1 MATYSEAVNLNS
13 FLRGIESR
21 INSVSL
27 NTINI
32 SLSAVKKL
40 TGIPAAFTDT
50 QQAISVYFAKRML
63 NNLRLY
69 LGYSGVN
76 ITYDYQALSLN
87 TARSLLDKWLPK
99 NIRVHV
105 QRAGSTSTTLGAPFY
120 QEKKYLI
127 LNTGNNSSTSVAF
140 SYRGGQGG
148 GSGALACDGDKNAKY
163 TVKSGAGSPGET
175 TWFELNNTR
184 YTAQGGSGG
193 SSRSL
198 TVSANPSEGTWGYNG
213 SSGSAISKTFT
224 IQDFTIFKGYVG
236 KGGDGGAGV
245 AISQGNSNTYNYS
258 SNKTGV
264 TSVGWTNEHY
274 FGGGGGAGGNT
285 GHQYSNSVYNYSGAT
300 YKPGT
305 SSTTNFISSTSRSGG
320 RGGYCSNVSVS
331 STSGT
336 GGQYYQAENNTHCAT
351 GGSGGASGYIA
362 INASE
367 DLFFIE
373 MTE

>member
-1 MATYSEAVNLNS
+1 MATYSEAVNLYS
-13 FLRGIESR
+13 FLKGIESR
-21 INSVSL
+21 INSVSI
-27 NTINI
+27 NTLDI

-40 TGIPAAFTDT
+40 TGIPASFTDT
-50 QQAISVYFAKRML
+50 RQAISIYFAKRML

-76 ITYDYQALSLN
+76 ITYDHQALSLN
-87 TARSLLDKWLPK
+87 TARSLLDKWLPE

-105 QRAGSTSTTLGAPFY
+105 QQAGSSSTTYGAPLY

-127 LNTGNNSSTSVAF
+127 LNMYENSSTSVAF

-163 TVKSGAGSPGET
+163 TVKSGAGSSGEA
-175 TWFELNNTR
+175 TWFELDNTR
-184 YTAQGGSGG
+184 YTAQGGNGG
-193 SSRSL
+193 SSRSI
-198 TVSANPSEGTWGYNG
+198 TVGANPNTGA
-213 SSGSAISKTFT
+213 SGAGGATPT
-224 IQDFTIFKGYVG
+224 IRNRTITVKDFTTFKGYVG

-245 AISQGNSNTYNYS
+245 AISQGNSNTYDYS
-258 SNKTGV
+258 SNKTGI

-274 FGGGGGAGGNT
+274 FGGGGGAGGST
-285 GHQYSNSVYNYSGAT
+285 GHQYSNSVYNYSGTT
-300 YKPGT
+300 YNPGT
-305 SSTTNFISSTSRSGG
+305 SSTTSSINNTGHSGG

-331 STSGT
+331 STSGAA
-336 GGQYYQAENNTHCAT
+336 GQYYQVADNTHCAT

-367 DLFFIE
+367 NLYFIE
-373 MTE
+373 MAE